1 VKVQKEVP
9 MVEPGDSPQGDEG
22 LKLPVLSLTRFT
34 IPVGVV
40 GLVEESVTVMVQVV
54 VVPTFTDPGLQMME
68 VVVEC
73 AVDGVVTGRLNLP
86 LDVPGCI
93 ASPG

>member
-9 MVEPGDSPQGDEG
+9 IVEPGDSPQGGDG
-22 LKLPVLSLTRFT
+22 PKLPELSLTRFT
-34 IPVGVV
+34 TPVGVV

-73 AVDGVVTGRLNLP
+73 AVDGVVTERLNLP

>member
-1 VKVQKEVP
+1 
-9 MVEPGDSPQGDEG
+9 MTD
-22 LKLPVLSLTRFT
+22 
-34 IPVGVV
+34 
-40 GLVEESVTVMVQVV
+40 MVQVV

-73 AVDGVVTGRLNLP
+73 EVDGVVTERLNLP
-86 LDVPGCI
+86 LDVPVCI